1 MSTRNAS
8 DTRGLTWYN
17 ILAVSCFSMGA
28 IFWGYDI
35 GILSTVLVAPGY
47 LTALKN
53 PSSGESGLIVAIFS
67 VGSWLSYAF
76 VAGPVNDRLGR
87 RWSGVTG
94 VAVLCVGAGLQAGA
108 VHLAMMVIGRFIAG
122 VGTGIVATAVPLY
135 LSETSP
141 ARHRGAIITLN
152 QVGISLGISI
162 AFWIGYGFS
171 FWRAGNG
178 ESLGWR
184 LSILIQ
190 YVPAVIFCV
199 GAPFLCESP
208 RWLLEHDQLE
218 AAAKALTDLRGSD
231 RPEFVQAEL
240 EEIRASILWHK
251 ENSISDAKVFIKD
264 RALWAR
270 LWRAWALQFLQQL
283 SGAGGIRYYLPSN
296 FRGAGASE
304 SLSLLASGIDGTVMA
319 ACTIAA
325 ILLVDRIG
333 RRHSLGIGAAIMAL
347 SMLMNGALQ
356 TRYPNQS
363 NVAANNC
370 SIFFIFFFS
379 LGYSIGFGPTAWTYA
394 AEIFPAHVRAR
405 GLGIAAS
412 GASLGGIIVGQ
423 VWPVAVAGIG
433 ARTYFVFTAINVL
446 SVVLV
451 YTMYPETKGLTL
463 EEIDS
468 HFGKSNFHSETEA
481 TPKVMLGDRVE
492 QVEINGS
499 RKA

>member
-17 ILAVSCFSMGA
+17 FLAVSCFSMGA

-76 VAGPVNDRLGR
+76 VAGQVNDRLGR

-141 ARHRGAIITLN
+141 ARHRGAIIT
-152 QVGISLGISI
+152 ISI

-184 LSILIQ
+184 LSIFIQ

-199 GAPFLCESP
+199 GAPFLCERFELLVLSQIVNLPPLASLLTYASSSP

-218 AAAKALTDLRGSD
+218 AAAKALTHLRGSD
-231 RPEFVQAEL
+231 RPEVVQAEL
-240 EEIRASILWHK
+240 EEIRAIL
-251 ENSISDAKVFIKD
+251 IKD

-304 SLSLLASGIDGTVMA
+304 SPSLLASGIDGTVMA

-394 AEIFPAHVRAR
+394 AEACSIQELIACLNDTEALTAAFDAESNFIAYCCQVHSHTYTCIKYSLK
-405 GLGIAAS
+405 GLGNRDADKYRRTACWFKAPWKVVDATGLGDDNLLTIRRNHLLRWRSAS
-412 GASLGGIIVGQ
+412 A
-423 VWPVAVAGIG
+423 
-433 ARTYFVFTAINVL
+433 TT
-446 SVVLV
+446 
-451 YTMYPETKGLTL
+451 TMYP
-463 EEIDS
+463 
-468 HFGKSNFHSETEA
+468 
-481 TPKVMLGDRVE
+481 
-492 QVEINGS
+492 
-499 RKA
+499 

>member
-17 ILAVSCFSMGA
+17 FLAVSCFSMGA

-35 GILSTVLVAPGY
+35 GILSTVLVAPVY

-76 VAGPVNDRLGR
+76 VAGQVNDCLGR

-141 ARHRGAIITLN
+141 ARHRGAIIT
-152 QVGISLGISI
+152 ISI

-184 LSILIQ
+184 LSIFIQ

-199 GAPFLCESP
+199 GAPFLCERFELLVLSQIVNLPPLASLLTYASSSP

-218 AAAKALTDLRGSD
+218 AAAKALTHLRGSD
-231 RPEFVQAEL
+231 RPEVVQAEL
-240 EEIRASILWHK
+240 EEIRAIL
-251 ENSISDAKVFIKD
+251 IKD

-270 LWRAWALQFLQQL
+270 LWGAWALQFLQQL
-283 SGAGGIRYYLPSN
+283 SGAGGIRSVSRPHYDCLSS
-296 FRGAGASE
+296 FR
-304 SLSLLASGIDGTVMA
+304 
-319 ACTIAA
+319 
-325 ILLVDRIG
+325 
-333 RRHSLGIGAAIMAL
+333 
-347 SMLMNGALQ
+347 
-356 TRYPNQS
+356 
-363 NVAANNC
+363 
-370 SIFFIFFFS
+370 
-379 LGYSIGFGPTAWTYA
+379 
-394 AEIFPAHVRAR
+394 
-405 GLGIAAS
+405 
-412 GASLGGIIVGQ
+412 
-423 VWPVAVAGIG
+423 
-433 ARTYFVFTAINVL
+433 
-446 SVVLV
+446 
-451 YTMYPETKGLTL
+451 
-463 EEIDS
+463 
-468 HFGKSNFHSETEA
+468 
-481 TPKVMLGDRVE
+481 
-492 QVEINGS
+492 
-499 RKA
+499 